1 MSAEPRPYNPLAIKA
16 WALLSVIFSV
26 AMFGLFIFNGPLTYA
41 GRVVWELLRWIAR
54 PII

>member
-16 WALLSVIFSV
+16 WASLSTIFCLV
-26 AMFGLFIFNGPLTYA
+26 MFGMLACGPQLIEA
-41 GRVVWELLRWIAR
+41 GRSVWDLIRWLAT